1 MPHYSFMDKE
11 IKSSQFEHFPAM
23 NRLLRE
29 QLVGRK
35 VIDVMVDKQGTVI
48 ALDNGAILEVPGF
61 LFEFCGIRT
70 SHF

>member
-1 MPHYSFMDKE
+1 
-11 IKSSQFEHFPAM
+11 M